1 MDKNKLEEMV
11 EKTLNSMEGA
21 ERASPAPF
29 LLTRINARINREQL
43 PAWERI
49 SSFLSRPGIAMAAI
63 AFLIIINLL
72 IYTNTNSFNDVNNM
86 QNMQASSDD
95 YSINNPSAIFDL
107 ENIQP

>member
-1 MDKNKLEEMV
+1 MNKNELEEMV

-21 ERASPAPF
+21 QRASPAPF
-29 LLTRINARINREQL
+29 LLTRINARMNREQL
-43 PAWERI
+43 SGWERI
-49 SSFLSRPGIAMAAI
+49 SSFLSRPGIAIAAI

-72 IYTNTNSFNDVNNM
+72 IYTNTNSFNNLNNM
-86 QNMQASSDD
+86 QNMQASTDD